1 MSNEKPQEGSGN
13 IVTNT
18 VRKFVGGSFPNG
30 LAIILIL
37 GTITILIV
45 VVALYQAT
53 ISYNQALYRDLVLTE
68 KINDTNVLNSFQ
80 SFYRETTASGTN
92 LLSILLP
99 VFGAWVGAI
108 LAFYYGNKNF
118 EKTVDALRT
127 SVEESE
133 VLGRIKVVDVLKQFP
148 NYKEVTSA
156 KITEPIGPKFKE
168 SKNSTILLID
178 EANKP
183 LGFFL

>member
-13 IVTNT
+13 IVTKT
-18 VRKFVGGSFPNG
+18 ARKLVGGSFANG

-37 GTITILIV
+37 GSIVILIV

-53 ISYNQALYRDLVLTE
+53 ISYNQALYRDIIVDNR
-68 KINDTNVLNSFQ
+68 INDSNVLNSFQ

-99 VFGAWVGAI
+99 VFGTWVGAI

-118 EKTVDALRT
+118 EKTVDALST

-148 NYKEVTSA
+148 NYKEVVSA
-156 KITEPIGPKFKE
+156 KITEPIGPKFRE
-168 SKNSTILLID
+168 
-178 EANKP
+178 
-183 LGFFL
+183 